1 MTHQCDGFYGVFYPS
16 NRESSAVPLKIRAP
30 RFAGQ
35 TPAKPESGYGCSLSS
50 GERVRVRA
58 GYKTNFASFPIVL

>member
-1 MTHQCDGFYGVFYPS
+1 MREREGG
-16 NRESSAVPLKIRAP
+16 ESSAAPLKIRAP
-30 RFAGQ
+30 GLAGQ